1 MEVEWFLFFFLFSL
15 CWSIM
20 MGLRSNVFLVVVM
33 LECAGL
39 LLVFQWSENVGFV
52 LDCLR
57 FCVLSLHGDFS

>member
-1 MEVEWFLFFFLFSL
+1 
-15 CWSIM
+15 